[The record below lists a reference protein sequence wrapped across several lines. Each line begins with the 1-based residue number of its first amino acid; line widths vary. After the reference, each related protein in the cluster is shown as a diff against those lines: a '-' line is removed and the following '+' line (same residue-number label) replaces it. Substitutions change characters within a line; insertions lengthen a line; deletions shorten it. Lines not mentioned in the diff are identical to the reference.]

1 MVLMAIGRGRRWES
15 VVDEDMWG
23 TQFVN
28 SESDSESDFV
38 WCFGPMTS
46 FLDISISAA
55 KRSGPNLFT
64 INLGVLTF
72 LCIISVLWS

>member
-1 MVLMAIGRGRRWES
+1 MVLMAMGRGRRWES

-28 SESDSESDFV
+28 SESDFV
-38 WCFGPMTS
+38 WCFGPIAVLYLTS

-55 KRSGPNLFT
+55 KRSGPNL
-64 INLGVLTF
+64 LVV
-72 LCIISVLWS
+72 C